1 MTDTSSSRSDGQTVP
16 LLTVPVQDM
25 ETFARQMSD
34 INRSA
39 SLFSSALNTGLKSA
53 VQSGKSL
60 EGTFRQIALSLSSK
74 LLSASLAPLEKLAGS
89 AVSSLSGSL
98 TGSLTGAFGSVLSGS
113 LSALSAKTSVT
124 PFAKGGV
131 VASPTYFGM
140 GMGMGGGAGGAATGL
155 GLAGEAGPEAIVP
168 LARGADGRL
177 GISGGRQAGAGQSI
191 NINIAA
197 RDVEGF
203 RRSEAQVSAM
213 VARAVSRG
221 RRGL

>member
-1 MTDTSSSRSDGQTVP
+1 MTDTSYSRSDGQTVP

-98 TGSLTGAFGSVLSGS
+98 TGSLTGSLGSVLSGS

-131 VASPTYFGM
+131 VASPTYF
-140 GMGMGGGAGGAATGL
+140 GMGGGAGGAATGL